1 MDTYKCY
8 NYMLLTDWNS
18 QECVLLYDVLG
29 KKVRRKGDT
38 DWLNNLTSPNKF
50 PIGIYYVT

>member
-18 QECVLLYDVLG
+18 EECVLYDVLG
-29 KKVRRKGDT
+29 KKVCRKGDT

-50 PIGIYYVT
+50 RIGTYYVT